1 MFCSVEFKG
10 LLVNRQEGEKRQV
23 QNRTGTCFIG
33 SQKIPVNVESGS
45 LPKIITEW
53 AVSRVF

>member
-1 MFCSVEFKG
+1 MDRREKKDKCKIGQG
-10 LLVNRQEGEKRQV
+10 LALLAHK
-23 QNRTGTCFIG
+23 
-33 SQKIPVNVESGS
+33 KIPINVESGS